1 MQIICFHNPS
11 EDYGFLSNWYLSDF
25 QIDGITFTSMEQYMM
40 YKKAVCFKDENI
52 AKQILAEKNVSK
64 IKELGRLVSGY
75 DEHIWNGVRQI
86 IIYEGLLAKFS
97 QNESL
102 RRKLLEE
109 TKVGRNINR
118 HYYTLEEVD
127 VEVERPVVRNLL
139 KLMEFRNISKAFVI
153 DGKFEILDT
162 DEDKLHIIREA
173 ETEKAEL
180 IADFKT
186 KRFKILSNG
195 EKIFSN

>member
-1 MQIICFHNPS
+1 MQIIGFHNPS

-52 AKQILAEKNVSK
+52 AKQILEEKNVAK

-86 IIYEGLLAKFS
+86 IIYEGLFAKFS

-102 RRKLLEE
+102 RSKLLD
-109 TKVGRNINR
+109 TK
-118 HYYTLEEVD
+118 YSTL
-127 VEVERPVVRNLL
+127 VECAVKDRICGIGLSMTDPKRLMLAKWQGQNLL
-139 KLMEFRNISKAFVI
+139 GYALMLVRDRLKS
-153 DGKFEILDT
+153 
-162 DEDKLHIIREA
+162 HI
-173 ETEKAEL
+173 
-180 IADFKT
+180 
-186 KRFKILSNG
+186 
-195 EKIFSN
+195 

>member
-1 MQIICFHNPS
+1 MQIIGFHNPS

-52 AKQILAEKNVSK
+52 AKQILAEKNVAK

-102 RRKLLEE
+102 RSKLFD
-109 TKVGRNINR
+109 TKCSI
-118 HYYTLEEVD
+118 L
-127 VEVERPVVRNLL
+127 VECAVKDRIWGIGLSMTDPKRLIPNEWQGQNLL
-139 KLMEFRNISKAFVI
+139 GYALMLVRDRLKS
-153 DGKFEILDT
+153 
-162 DEDKLHIIREA
+162 HIQ
-173 ETEKAEL
+173 K
-180 IADFKT
+180 
-186 KRFKILSNG
+186 
-195 EKIFSN
+195 

>member
-1 MQIICFHNPS
+1 MKIIGFHNPS

-97 QNESL
+97 QNNSL
-102 RRKLLEE
+102 KSKLLD
-109 TKVGRNINR
+109 TKDC
-118 HYYTLEEVD
+118 TL
-127 VEVERPVVRNLL
+127 VECAVKDRIWGIGLSLTDPKRLIPSEWKGQNLL
-139 KLMEFRNISKAFVI
+139 GYALMMVRGRLKKGSY
-153 DGKFEILDT
+153 
-162 DEDKLHIIREA
+162 
-173 ETEKAEL
+173 
-180 IADFKT
+180 
-186 KRFKILSNG
+186 KIYNT
-195 EKIFSN
+195 NT

>member
-1 MQIICFHNPS
+1 MQIIGFHNPS

-40 YKKAVCFKDENI
+40 YKKAACFKDENI
-52 AKQILAEKNVSK
+52 AKQILEEKNVAK

-102 RRKLLEE
+102 RSKLLD
-109 TKVGRNINR
+109 TK
-118 HYYTLEEVD
+118 HSTL
-127 VEVERPVVRNLL
+127 VECAVKDRIWGIGLSMTDPKRLIQTEWQGQNLL
-139 KLMEFRNISKAFVI
+139 GYALMMVRDRLKS
-153 DGKFEILDT
+153 
-162 DEDKLHIIREA
+162 HI
-173 ETEKAEL
+173 
-180 IADFKT
+180 
-186 KRFKILSNG
+186 
-195 EKIFSN
+195 